1 MLRRLTAKFNRRNKA
16 NAKTPEDANE
26 VGAEGQIRELQLMLD
41 AMPVNVMVCDPKDDF
56 KISYINETSLNT
68 LRTIEHLLPCTTDEV
83 LGSSIDIFHKDAEH
97 QHRILRDA
105 KNLPFN
111 AKIALG
117 EETLDLLVSAIT
129 DAQGRYVKPMVT
141 WSVVT
146 KQISL
151 AVEVKGMVEAVS
163 AASTEMLGSSEA
175 MAATAEE
182 TSRQSGVVA
191 AASEQATVN
200 VQTVSSAAEQLSFSI
215 DEIGRQVAQSS
226 GIAEG
231 AVEEART
238 TNDTVRSLSE
248 ASNKIGEVVDLI
260 SDIAG
265 QNNLLALNATIEA
278 ARAGEAGK
286 GFAVVASEV
295 KSLANQ
301 TAKATEDIANQI
313 GAIQSATPESV
324 SAIEGIGTTI
334 GKISEITTTIASAV
348 EQQGAATQ
356 EISSNV
362 QRAAQG
368 TQEVT
373 NTIQTVTQA
382 AQESGQAATQIKEAS
397 NELSQ
402 QSEGMRGTIDNF
414 IAVL

>member
-1 MLRRLTAKFNRRNKA
+1 
-16 NAKTPEDANE
+16 
-26 VGAEGQIRELQLMLD
+26 MLD

-151 AVEVKGMVEAVS
+151 AEEVKGMVEAVS

-191 AASEQATVN
+191 AASEQAPVN
-200 VQTVSSAAEQLSFSI
+200 VQTVSSAAEQLSSSI

-265 QNNLLALNATIEA
+265 QTNLLALNATIEA

-313 GAIQSATPESV
+313 GAIQSATAESV

-334 GKISEITTTIASAV
+334 GKISEITTTIASPSNSRPPRRRRFR
-348 EQQGAATQ
+348 ATCDGRR
-356 EISSNV
+356 
-362 QRAAQG
+362 RALR
-368 TQEVT
+368 
-373 NTIQTVTQA
+373 
-382 AQESGQAATQIKEAS
+382 K
-397 NELSQ
+397 
-402 QSEGMRGTIDNF
+402 
-414 IAVL
+414 